1 MEVKRAYPVFIKQD
15 TQDPSGHDYLVYA
28 PDWDAATEGDS
39 FEDAIEM
46 ARDLIGTM
54 WSTYLEDRKEVPWPS
69 DQEQAIRITKR
80 QADDDSFEFSS
91 GILTFVDVDV
101 RSFNSKL
108 MNRAVKKN
116 CTIPYWL
123 NKEAEERGLNFSRI
137 LQEALIE
144 ACTD

>member
-1 MEVKRAYPVFIKQD
+1 MEVKSAYPVFIKKD
-15 TQDPSGHDYLVYA
+15 TEDETGHDYLAYA

-39 FEDAIEM
+39 IANAIEM

-54 WSTYLEDRKEVPWPS
+54 WSLHLEEDKAVPHPS
-69 DQEQAIRITKR
+69 SPEMATQITQEKV
-80 QADDDSFEFSS
+80 DDVFEYSS
-91 GILTFVDVDV
+91 GILTYVDVDV
-101 RSFNSKL
+101 RQFNSKL

-123 NKEAEERGLNFSRI
+123 NKEAEKRGLNFSHI